1 MNTTTIGVD
10 LAKSVF
16 QVSVANQ
23 AGRIVSRKRLSR
35 SQFDRFLANHEPATI
50 VMETCSSAHHWARK
64 ATSHGHQPRL
74 IHAPYVRPYV
84 RRNKT
89 DSADA
94 DALLR
99 ANQDHD
105 IKPVPVKNEN
115 QQALQG
121 LHRIRYQ
128 YDKTRKQRINL
139 VHGLLAEFGLSL
151 PKGTTKFASALGQQ
165 TEVLPESLRQAL
177 LPVIE
182 EIAELERRIKQIEL
196 QLTAI
201 GNQDPVVQ
209 RLMTIPGVGLIIATA
224 MLASVPSIHTF
235 QHARQFS
242 AWLGITP
249 REFSSGSTR
258 RLGSITKRGDP
269 YLRTMLIHGAR
280 SALNAAAITNEEQRT
295 DLQRWA
301 LALKARSCHNT
312 AAVALAN
319 KMARIIWCLWTREE
333 DYQRR

>member
-16 QVSVANQ
+16 QVSVSNQ
-23 AGRIVSRKRLSR
+23 AGRIVARKRLSR
-35 SQFDRFLANHEPATI
+35 SQFDRFLANHEPATL
-50 VMETCSSAHHWARK
+50 VMETCGSAHHWARK
-64 ATSHGHQPRL
+64 AAAYGHQPRL

-99 ANQDHD
+99 ANQDQEL
-105 IKPVPVKNEN
+105 KPVPVKDEHR
-115 QQALQG
+115 QALQG
-121 LHRIRYQ
+121 LHRIRSQ

-139 VHGLLAEFGLSL
+139 VRGLLAEFGLSL
-151 PKGTTKFASALGQQ
+151 PRTTSRFASLLGEQ
-165 TEVLPESLRQAL
+165 TEPLPEMLRQSL
-177 LPVIE
+177 LPVVE
-182 EIAELERRIKQIEL
+182 EIADLEQRLKGIER
-196 QLTAI
+196 QLAAI
-201 GNQDPVVQ
+201 GKHDPVVQ
-209 RLMTIPGVGLIIATA
+209 RLMTIPGIGLIIATA
-224 MLASVPSIHTF
+224 MAASVPNIYTF
-235 QHARQFS
+235 MHGRQFG

-258 RLGSITKRGDP
+258 RLGGITKKGDP
-269 YLRTMLIHGAR
+269 YLRTLLIHGAR
-280 SALNAAAITNEEQRT
+280 SALLAAARTSEESRT
-295 DLQRWA
+295 ELQRWA

-319 KMARIIWCLWTREE
+319 KMARIIWCVWTREE
-333 DYQRR
+333 QYQRR

>member
-16 QVSVANQ
+16 QVSVANK
-23 AGRIVSRKRLSR
+23 AGRIVSRKRFSR

-64 ATSHGHQPRL
+64 ATRYGHEPRL

-89 DSADA
+89 DAADA

-99 ANQDHD
+99 ANQDED
-105 IKPVPVKNEN
+105 IKPVPLKNEN

-139 VHGLLAEFGLSL
+139 VHGLLAEFGLTL
-151 PKGTTKFASALGQQ
+151 PKGTTRFAATLGQQ
-165 TEVLPESLRQAL
+165 TEVLPETLRQAL

-182 EIAELERRIKQIEL
+182 EIAQLEQRIKQIES
-196 QLTAI
+196 QLDAI
-201 GNQDPVVQ
+201 GKNDPVVR
-209 RLMTIPGVGLIIATA
+209 RLMTIPGVGLIIATG
-224 MLASVPSIHTF
+224 MVASVPNIYTF

-249 REFSSGSTR
+249 KEFSSGNTR
-258 RLGSITKRGDP
+258 RMGSITKKGDP

-280 SALNAAAITNEEQRT
+280 SALIAAARPSEEQRT

-301 LALKARSCHNT
+301 LELKARSCHNT

-333 DYQRR
+333 EYQRR